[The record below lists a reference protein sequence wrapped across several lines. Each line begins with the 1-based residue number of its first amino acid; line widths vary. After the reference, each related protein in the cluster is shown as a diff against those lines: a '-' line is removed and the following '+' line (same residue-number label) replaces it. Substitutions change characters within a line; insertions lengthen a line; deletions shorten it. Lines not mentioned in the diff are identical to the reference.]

1 MAFLRKI
8 KSIVKPQIIPIK
20 TLIVRMEIM
29 VFTGTL
35 EDSMIGS
42 ISSLVARYTDI
53 KVPNVIMRVVYRLVA
68 RAEKPH

>member
-1 MAFLRKI
+1 MFFLRKI

-29 VFTGTL
+29 VFMGTL

-42 ISSLVARYTDI
+42 ISSEAERKTANS
-53 KVPNVIMRVVYRLVA
+53 VPGDTIPPA
-68 RAEKPH
+68 